1 MPLDVL
7 SDGFVNL
14 CFDTSL
20 NFFSGKCRVLVEG
33 QYKVNGGLATPIIPD
48 KPMRITSTRYI
59 DDMFTA
65 GSVLAESLK
74 TMFAVCGDRAEIFA
88 LPRQD
93 HASGVPA
100 VYEMAFTGPATSD
113 GAIDIFLGN
122 EQYSITG
129 LAVTSGD
136 SAIVVAAAVAAAL
149 PSNLPYTAVQG
160 TAPNDHKV
168 ILTAKNDGTV
178 GNFLNPIF
186 NWRGFQNYYPAGIGV
201 TVTRTTAGSADPLP
215 LDYAAALGDC
225 CYGYYALLSGDRTLQ
240 QAMVAWVRSAWSC
253 DKPQCFGHAYTYN
266 SGSIGT
272 VLATFENAAEISK
285 LAIPVDEVNFPWQMV
300 ADYTARSACTTCDS
314 PELSVQGRSY
324 GLMTTIKRPMSC
336 DLPWSAAEI
345 EQLKESG
352 FVAYVPLSQGQ
363 GQLTSPFI
371 VNDVTNWLYD
381 EYNRPNATFRDA
393 SSRRLATATAI
404 AVATELNEL
413 SGLALYTRNTRVP
426 QGIKGTNL
434 RLITAKM
441 HDFATRNVGI
451 LWSDFDSLERDLVL
465 KEDFEVAA
473 PCQGVPCKLHMFMRY
488 RPPCR
493 ISEVV
498 TKLQPKLLDNCLR

>member
-20 NFFSGKCRVLVEG
+20 NFFDGKCRLLVEG
-33 QYKVNGGLATPIIPD
+33 QYVENEELATPVIPD
-48 KPMRITSTRYI
+48 KPMRITSKRYI

-65 GSVLAESLK
+65 GSILAESLK
-74 TMFAVCGDRAEIFA
+74 TVFDVCGDSVDVYA
-88 LPRQD
+88 LPRED
-93 HASGVPA
+93 AGDGVAA
-100 VYEMAFTGPATSD
+100 VYEIAFTGPATTD
-113 GAIDIFLGN
+113 GSIDIFLGN

-129 LAVTSGD
+129 LAVVAGD
-136 SAIVVAAAVAAAL
+136 TAEDVAAAVVAAIPAAF
-149 PSNLPYTAVQG
+149 PYTATQG
-160 TAPNDHKV
+160 TDANDHKV
-168 ILTAKNDGTV
+168 ILTAKNKGTV
-178 GNFLNPIF
+178 GNYLNPIF
-186 NWRGFQNYYPAGIGV
+186 NWRGFQNYYPGGIGY
-201 TVTRTTAGSADPLP
+201 TVTRTTAGSNDPDP
-215 LDYAAALGDC
+215 VTYATALGDC
-225 CYGYYALLSGDRTLQ
+225 CYGYYALLSGDRTWQ
-240 QAMVAWVRSAWSC
+240 QALITWIRSAWSC
-253 DKPQCFGHAYTYN
+253 DKPQCFGHGYTY
-266 SGSIGT
+266 SAGSLGT

-285 LAIPVDEVNFPWQMV
+285 LAIPTDVVNFPWQMV
-300 ADYTARSACTTCDS
+300 ADYAARSACTTCNN
-314 PELSVQGRSY
+314 PELSVQGRTY
-324 GLMTTIKRPMSC
+324 GLMTTIKRPMTC
-336 DLPWSAAEI
+336 DLPWSADEMD
-345 EQLKESG
+345 QLKEAG
-352 FVAYVPLSQGQ
+352 FVAYAPLGQGQ

-381 EYNRPNATFRDA
+381 AYNRPNATFRDTN
-393 SSRRLATATAI
+393 SRRLATATAI
-404 AVATELNEL
+404 AVATQLNEL

-434 RLITAKM
+434 RLITAAM

-451 LWSDFDSLERDLVL
+451 LWSDFDNLEKDLVI

-498 TKLQPKLLDNCLR
+498 TKLMPKLLDNCVR